1 MKCRYPVGKLTRGSA
16 VKKADYRHRRALR
29 SHRMGQPNYSTDK
42 SKKILP
48 LPHPPLPSDLTLA
61 TADPLALR
69 AVGQMVEWRDMQT
82 LVIDTN
88 GIVKKLEQRGFS
100 RTQAEGITEALKEL
114 DVSTLST
121 KADLKD
127 LELRLYKYLGG
138 ILIAH
143 GLGTAALTVALLQLL
158 N

>member
-1 MKCRYPVGKLTRGSA
+1 
-16 VKKADYRHRRALR
+16 
-29 SHRMGQPNYSTDK
+29 
-42 SKKILP
+42 
-48 LPHPPLPSDLTLA
+48 
-61 TADPLALR
+61 
-69 AVGQMVEWRDMQT
+69 MQT

-143 GLGTAALTVALLQLL
+143 ALGTAALTVALLQLL
-158 N
+158 S